1 MNVTENKNEA
11 TETTATA
18 TAAKKKLPLWGKI
31 LLVVV
36 IVLAALAGLATLYVN
51 GKLDLL
57 HYNDGSIDSM
67 GTIDA
72 DEDQD
77 LDGSGLVHSD
87 DEMTM
92 PEGSPFA
99 DDDVL
104 NILLIG
110 TDERTEAVNDA
121 DAFTHL
127 NQLDG
132 TEDTTEFS
140 DDARADSMILVSLDI
155 RDHVIRLVSIER
167 GTGVPILLDGY
178 EGQYDWITHTF
189 RYGGA
194 DLMMREVRECFKVDV
209 ERYIRVNFATF
220 KKGIEAVG
228 GIDIELT
235 AAEAGYV
242 NEGTGLKK
250 YTAGLNHLDGEAA
263 LVYARCR
270 HIDSDWHRIERQRNV
285 IQAVVTKT
293 KELDI
298 AELNGLLNNVLP
310 LVQTNLTRLEITEL
324 LLLAPKYRGA
334 EIKQMTVPV
343 SGSYGGMRGLG
354 GRSLFSVDFE
364 TNSRALREFIY
375 GIKN

>member
-1 MNVTENKNEA
+1 MKKIKKSVKII
-11 TETTATA
+11 TA
-18 TAAKKKLPLWGKI
+18 
-31 LLVVV
+31 VVLV
-36 IVLAALAGLATLYVN
+36 IVLLLASGVIFYLSKLN
-51 GKLDLL
+51 LIKFSDGKFRW
-57 HYNDGSIDSM
+57 NGSIDTNDSETLDEESRM
-67 GTIDA
+67 NEAIADLEEKDA
-72 DEDQD
+72 VDATGEIYKDKR
-77 LDGSGLVHSD
+77 
-87 DEMTM
+87 
-92 PEGSPFA
+92 F
-99 DDDVL
+99 L

-110 TDERTEAVNDA
+110 TDEHTENFSENARGDSCMIMSVGKKDGSLKLA
-121 DAFTHL
+121 SL
-127 NQLDG
+127 ERGMGMPILDG
-132 TEDTTEFS
+132 K
-140 DDARADSMILVSLDI
+140 
-155 RDHVIRLVSIER
+155 
-167 GTGVPILLDGY
+167 Y
-178 EGQYDWITHTF
+178 KGQYDWLTHTF

-228 GIDIELT
+228 GIDITLT
-235 AAEAGYV
+235 AAEAAYIS
-242 NEGTGLKK
+242 NTGHDC
-250 YTAGLNHLDGEAA
+250 TAGVNHLDGEAA